1 MLAPAS
7 LHGPFIISSGSH
19 SKQNK
24 ALLFFCL
31 ETSLNHPDQQCPSCS
46 CARGSLGDPLGPW
59 ASGRRAV
66 WSEAPRAVS
75 RQRLQGAGV
84 LGEHHPVGTG

>member
-46 CARGSLGDPLGPW
+46 CARGRLGDPLGPW
-59 ASGRRAV
+59 ASGRGLCG
-66 WSEAPRAVS
+66 
-75 RQRLQGAGV
+75 QRLRGLYLGSGFREQGSWV
-84 LGEHHPVGTG
+84 SITL